1 MKRPDSRLLHEWHVQ
16 INQHHEGK
24 LGTAEWNRWMYM
36 AKDMA
41 DEVPRM
47 ALLHGMERRGEL
59 TKTHVQCHNAACDN
73 TPQQVPD
80 NHLKCGLGVE
90 CRKCPHL
97 LTLEQAK
104 LTPEQV
110 DYAKAWTCAAHML
123 AEFKGEDHTG
133 GEGWLQSVDDRMYWD
148 RLYQNMAADDPDDV
162 SANAN

>member
-1 MKRPDSRLLHEWHVQ
+1 MDRPNMRLLHEWHVA
-16 INQHHEGK
+16 INQHHDGK
-24 LGTAEWNRWMYM
+24 MGTPEWNRWMYM
-36 AKDMA
+36 AKDLA

-59 TKTHVQCHNAACDN
+59 TKVHVQCHNAACDS

-80 NHLKCGLGVE
+80 NHLRCGLGVE

-97 LTLEQAK
+97 AALDGAK

-123 AEFKGEDHTG
+123 ADGKGEDHSG
-133 GEGWLQSVDDRMYWD
+133 GEGWLTTVDDRMYWD
-148 RLYQNMAADDPDDV
+148 RVYQNMAGSDPDDEA
-162 SANAN
+162 SANA